1 MKKFGVFALSMA
13 SGICLTA
20 VTSTSL
26 MAQSVRTPVNLG
38 SAGNFVILSKTGIT
52 DVPTSAIVGNI
63 GASPITGAAIHVSCA
78 EVTGTIY
85 AVDAAGPAPCAVMN
99 SSLLGTAIGN
109 MATAYTDAAGRTIP
123 DFVNLG
129 AGNISGKTLAPGLY
143 HWTTDVTSDNTGF
156 TLSGG
161 PNAVWIFQV
170 AGNVNLANGAH
181 VTLTGGAQATNIFW
195 QIAGGSGLTL
205 GTGAVFYGNA
215 LTATAVIMNTGAS
228 LTGRALAVTDVTLA
242 MSPVTSPG
250 TLIGGIPSVIP
261 PTVTS
266 TAPPNLGTNVP
277 IGNAL
282 TATFSEAMNPTT
294 ITPLTFTLQNGLT
307 PVLGTVSY
315 IGVTAT
321 FTPSSNL
328 PADTLLTATIT
339 TEAQDPQGDGLAS
352 NYVWTFTTGAA
363 PDLTPPTVS
372 STVPANGAIN
382 VPIGNALSATFSEPM
397 NPLTINTATFTLK
410 QGATAVLGTVTYAGV
425 TATFTPL
432 STLAPSLPFTAT
444 ITTGVTDLS
453 GNALAATYVWT
464 FTTGAA
470 PDLTPPTVSS
480 TVPANGA
487 TNVPIG
493 NALSAT
499 FSEAMNPLTINTATF
514 TLKQGATAVL
524 GTVTYAGVTAT
535 FTPLAAL
542 VPSLPF
548 TATITTGV
556 QDLSGNA
563 LAATYVWTFTTGAA
577 PDLTPPT
584 VSSTVPANGATNVPI
599 GNALSATF
607 DEAMNPLTINTAT
620 FTLKQGAT
628 AVLGTVTYAGV
639 TATFTPL
646 ANLAPSLPFTAT
658 ITTGVTDLAGNAL
671 VSNYVWSFTTGAT
684 PDLTPPTVSST
695 VPANG
700 ATNVP
705 IGNALSATFD
715 EAMNP
720 LTISTA
726 TFTLKQGVT
735 SVSGTVTYA
744 GVTATFTPLGSLA
757 ADLPFTATIATGA
770 LDLAGNALVANYV
783 WTFTTGAAPDL
794 TPPTVISTV
803 PANGAPN
810 VPVNFGMSAT
820 FSEAM
825 NPLTIS
831 TATFKLMQGGTAV
844 PGSVSYS
851 GVTAVFSPLSA
862 LSPGVLFTA
871 TITTGVTDLAGNAL
885 VVNYVWT
892 FTTAVPVGPPPVT
905 ITPSVI
911 STLPVNGATIVPVG
925 NALSA
930 NFSEAINPLT
940 ISTATF
946 TLMQGSTPVPGTVS
960 YSGVTAIFNPLSGL
974 APNLLYTAT
983 ITTGVTDLA
992 GNALIS
998 NYVWSFTTG
1007 STLPGIDLLGTVNAA
1022 SYVAPVAPGSIAAAF
1037 GTNLAI
1043 GQASSTASEPL
1054 PTTLAQSSFAIGGQ
1068 AAPLFF
1074 ATAFQVN
1081 MQIPWELAGQIQTS
1095 LVETV
1100 NGVVSNTQIVAI
1112 AAFAPGIFSVDASGA
1127 GQGAILIAPTAQLAA
1142 PGSAAPTGATVSIF
1156 CTGLGPVTNQP
1167 ATGIAGPS
1175 GPLSMTLTT
1184 PVVTIGGVG
1193 AVVAYSGLAPTL
1205 VGVYQ
1210 VNAVVPSGVSPGGA
1224 VPVVINIGN
1233 VASNTVTIA
1242 VQ

>member
-1 MKKFGVFALSMA
+1 MKKFGIVALSMA
-13 SGICLTA
+13 SGLCLTA
-20 VTSTSL
+20 VTSTNL

-38 SAGNFVILSKTGIT
+38 TAGNFVILSKTGIT

-85 AVDAAGPAPCAVMN
+85 AVDMAGPAPCAVMN

-109 MATAYTDAAGRTIP
+109 MATAYADAAGRTIP

-143 HWTTDVTSDNTGF
+143 KWSTDVLVDNTGF

-170 AGNVNLANGAH
+170 AGNLTLANNAH

-205 GTGAVFYGNA
+205 GTDAVFYGNA

-250 TLIGGIPSVIP
+250 TLTGGLPPVIP

-307 PVLGTVSY
+307 PIGGTVSY
-315 IGVTAT
+315 VGVTAT

-372 STVPANGAIN
+372 STVPANGATN
-382 VPIGNALSATFSEPM
+382 VPIGNALSATFSEAT

-410 QGATAVLGTVTYAGV
+410 QGATPVLGTVTYAGV

-444 ITTGVTDLS
+444 ITTGVTDLA
-453 GNALAATYVWT
+453 GNALAANYVWT

-470 PDLTPPTVSS
+470 S
-480 TVPANGA
+480 
-487 TNVPIG
+487 
-493 NALSAT
+493 
-499 FSEAMNPLTINTATF
+499 
-514 TLKQGATAVL
+514 
-524 GTVTYAGVTAT
+524 
-535 FTPLAAL
+535 
-542 VPSLPF
+542 
-548 TATITTGV
+548 
-556 QDLSGNA
+556 
-563 LAATYVWTFTTGAA
+563 
-577 PDLTPPT
+577 DLTPPT

-607 DEAMNPLTINTAT
+607 DEAMNPLTISTAT

-628 AVLGTVTYAGV
+628 PVLGTVTYAGV

-646 ANLAPSLPFTAT
+646 ATLTPSLPFTAT
-658 ITTGVTDLAGNAL
+658 ITIGVQDLSGNAL
-671 VSNYVWSFTTGAT
+671 AANYVWTFTTGAA

-735 SVSGTVTYA
+735 AVPGTVTYA
-744 GVTATFTPLGSLA
+744 GVTATFTPLSSLA
-757 ADLPFTATIATGA
+757 ADLPFTATITTGA
-770 LDLAGNALVANYV
+770 HDLAGNALVSNYV

-803 PANGAPN
+803 PTTGAIN
-810 VPVNFGMSAT
+810 VPVNFGLSAT

-831 TATFKLMQGGTAV
+831 TATFTLMQGSTAV
-844 PGSVSYS
+844 PGTVSYS
-851 GVTAVFSPLSA
+851 GVTAIFNPLSA
-862 LSPGVLFTA
+862 LSQDVLFTA
-871 TITTGVTDLAGNAL
+871 TITTGVRDLAGNAL
-885 VVNYVWT
+885 AANYVWT
-892 FTTAVPVGPPPVT
+892 FTTAAVPAGPPPVA
-905 ITPSVI
+905 ITPFVI
-911 STLPVNGATIVPVG
+911 STLPVNGATSVPVG
-925 NALSA
+925 NALAA
-930 NFSEAINPLT
+930 NFSEAVNPLT

-960 YSGVTAIFNPLSGL
+960 YSGVTAVFNPLSGL
-974 APNLLYTAT
+974 APNLLFTAT

-998 NYVWSFTTG
+998 NYVWNFTTG
-1007 STLPGIDLLGTVNAA
+1007 SILPVINLLGTVNAA

-1037 GTNLAI
+1037 GTNLAT
-1043 GQASSTASEPL
+1043 GQVSSTASAPL

-1095 LVETV
+1095 LVKTV
-1100 NGVVSNTQIVAI
+1100 NGVVSNTETVAI

-1142 PGSAAPTGATVSIF
+1142 PGSAVPIGATVSIF

-1193 AVVAYSGLAPTL
+1193 AVVGYSGLAPTL

-1210 VNAVVPSGVSPGGA
+1210 VNAVVPSGVSPGSA